1 MNWVTAIAVYFVTWW
16 VVLFAVLPLGTKP
29 VTEADAK
36 SGWRGAPEHPQ
47 LLRKAL
53 ITTVVSAVIWG
64 GIYLLVTSGW
74 ISFRSGWLALPTQ

>member
-1 MNWVTAIAVYFVTWW
+1 
-16 VVLFAVLPLGTKP
+16 
-29 VTEADAK
+29 
-36 SGWRGAPEHPQ
+36 
-47 LLRKAL
+47 L